1 MARPL
6 RIQAPGLTYHVMARG
21 NNKMKLFWNAGDY
34 LQFLEIL
41 GTMLEKYEVNCWTYT
56 LMPNHYH
63 LVLRTRKANVSSAGR
78 QLNGVFAQ
86 WWNKRHKHVGHVF
99 EGRFKAQIVED
110 NVYLLRLCRYV
121 LLNPVRAGLCA
132 APDGW
137 RWSSYRALVTGVKD
151 PAWIDIESLLSR
163 LEDGCAVDARQRLI
177 AFIGDASDDEMGDFV
192 RGDRRV
198 IGSETFAARF
208 EHVARAASKEV
219 PAVERRTGSPSLAA
233 ILRSSIAASEG
244 LDRGIA
250 RAHRDYAYSIEDIVR
265 CTRLS
270 PGAVRRLIRQQVSEA
285 GVTALD

>member
-6 RIQAPGLTYHVMARG
+6 RIQAPGLTYYVMARG

-121 LLNPVRAGLCA
+121 LLN
-132 APDGW
+132 
-137 RWSSYRALVTGVKD
+137 
-151 PAWIDIESLLSR
+151 
-163 LEDGCAVDARQRLI
+163 
-177 AFIGDASDDEMGDFV
+177 
-192 RGDRRV
+192 
-198 IGSETFAARF
+198 
-208 EHVARAASKEV
+208 
-219 PAVERRTGSPSLAA
+219 
-233 ILRSSIAASEG
+233 
-244 LDRGIA
+244 
-250 RAHRDYAYSIEDIVR
+250 
-265 CTRLS
+265 
-270 PGAVRRLIRQQVSEA
+270 
-285 GVTALD
+285 